1 MMLLAGLAVLGAG
14 CTNPYDPTQR
24 AVGGGLIGA
33 GTGATIGALAGGG
46 RGAAVGALAGGLGGA
61 AIGAVTT
68 PQQPNYAGGY
78 GAQTYQQPYQQPY
91 QQQGYAPPSYQQ
103 QQAGGWNQPPQ
114 GGGYVSAPYPTQPPP
129 QQGWQPPPGS
139 YWQPQPYYAP
149 PDAAGYYRY

>member
-1 MMLLAGLAVLGAG
+1 MNRSGIMAVGVLAVVGAA

-24 AVGGGLIGA
+24 ALGGGLIGA

-61 AIGAVTT
+61 AIGAATT
-68 PQQPNYAGGY
+68 PPPPQYSGGY
-78 GAQTYQQPYQQPY
+78 GAQAYAPPVYA
-91 QQQGYAPPSYQQ
+91 QQGYAQPPYQ
-103 QQAGGWNQPPQ
+103 GGWQSAPQ
-114 GGGYVSAPYPTQPPP
+114 GGGWVSAPYPTQPPP
-129 QQGWQPPPGS
+129 PQAWQPPPGA